1 MEDRRRKFQIGAVC
15 VIGNLNGHVSP
26 IQSPGIWCPDQ
37 KSVTWKFV
45 VVDYKDSPM
54 PLCSGRERLSKC
66 IEATLWSKLLTI
78 RQTLVIHS
86 NLTFIVYVLR
96 YKLWGNNKNKMKYH
110 LYVCFAILSSL
121 RSVPYNLT
129 CLPTIWLVYLQRSG
143 RLFDSTGFTRIN
155 QKFPDRNINMFFK
168 RLNKT
173 WKEMKYLAN
182 RRPRTSV
189 EQWRELHVSKIP

>member
-1 MEDRRRKFQIGAVC
+1 MSWSKISDLEICG
-15 VIGNLNGHVSP
+15 
-26 IQSPGIWCPDQ
+26 
-37 KSVTWKFV
+37 
-45 VVDYKDSPM
+45 
-54 PLCSGRERLSKC
+54 GRLQRLSNAIVFREKET
-66 IEATLWSKLLTI
+66 IQVHWSNLRKKNCWWFTVLTI
-78 RQTLVIHS
+78 RQTRLVIHS
-86 NLTFIVYVLR
+86 NLAFIVYVLR

-110 LYVCFAILSSL
+110 LYICFAILSSL

-129 CLPTIWLVYLQRSG
+129 CLPTIWLVYPQRSG
-143 RLFDSTGFTRIN
+143 RLFDATGFTRIN